1 MNSFSPDGFKGSTFS
16 LALAGLAVRAFAAAR
31 KAVRSRI
38 EVARLADLD
47 DRALKDI
54 GLLRT
59 DVAAA
64 LAVPYYRDPSAHL
77 IDVAGH
83 KRAASGVKRPTEV
96 EGSLSVGARL
106 RRPDAVLTVP
116 AVKPACC

>member
-1 MNSFSPDGFKGSTFS
+1 MRRLSPDGFKGSTFT
-16 LALAGLAVRAFAAAR
+16 LAFAGLAVRAFATAR
-31 KAVRSRI
+31 RAVHNRI
-38 EVARLADLD
+38 EVSRLTDLD

-64 LAVPYYRDPSAHL
+64 LAVPYHRDPSAHL

-83 KRAASGVKRPTEV
+83 KRAAPSEKGPARV
-96 EGSLSVGARL
+96 EAPASVRL

-116 AVKPACC
+116 AVEPAAC